1 MPRHA
6 FVIFAG
12 RTRYQVQ
19 RVMPFDP
26 SILQLFITFLL
37 ISPSLSFLQQT
48 RVTVPTFAVELMIN
62 PFLLISLLLP
72 VSFIDRLS
80 TDRANRPLIVAFHV
94 FVTSFRRSLSRYRPQ
109 TPPDDDL
116 YLQFRRFRRNW
127 RSRVQDARGFFLV
140 GIVFGFL
147 LWLWVWIF
155 FCLLLDCL
163 FFWFAFGCVWLLF
176 LCVLFWLAFRF
187 ALFLVRISVLIAF
200 PVCSVSVP
208 EHGMQKAPR
217 HSGADRFPNR
227 FAATGAT
234 GAISIRWP
242 AQNHLRYR
250 TVAWK
255 TIHSPGGSI
264 WSIGFGTGL
273 AVRRRISSLGPIS
286 GPNNPKWIESDI
298 GFDGWKFPISEPQG
312 TCHTDGPSGPVLGL

>member
-48 RVTVPTFAVELMIN
+48 RVTVPTFAVELMII

-163 FFWFAFGCVWLLF
+163 FFWFAFWLCMASF
-176 LCVLFWLAFRF
+176 
-187 ALFLVRISVLIAF
+187 S
-200 PVCSVSVP
+200 VCSLLACLSFCFVSCP
-208 EHGMQKAPR
+208 YIRSYRFPGMFR
-217 HSGADRFPNR
+217 IRSGAWHAKSAAALRCRSFPE
-227 FAATGAT
+227 
-234 GAISIRWP
+234 SIRRHRRDRRDIDP
-242 AQNHLRYR
+242 MAGPES
-250 TVAWK
+250 
-255 TIHSPGGSI
+255 SPISDGRVEDHP
-264 WSIGFGTGL
+264 FP
-273 AVRRRISSLGPIS
+273 RRIDLVHWVRNRPGRPPPHFFS
-286 GPNNPKWIESDI
+286 WTDI
-298 GFDGWKFPISEPQG
+298 GSK
-312 TCHTDGPSGPVLGL
+312 